1 MHANPVIIF
10 FFFFT
15 QHEKVKFIGVE
26 SVLTG
31 RDNVDELGLTKL
43 CLKDLEQM
51 VGHPKEIVEWHSC
64 SKCSPN

>member
-1 MHANPVIIF
+1 MHANTVIIIF
-10 FFFFT
+10 K
-15 QHEKVKFIGVE
+15 HEKVKFIGVE
-26 SVLTG
+26 SAVLTG
-31 RDNVDELGLTKL
+31 RDNVDELGPTKL

>member
-1 MHANPVIIF
+1 M
-10 FFFFT
+10 
-15 QHEKVKFIGVE
+15 KVKFIGIE